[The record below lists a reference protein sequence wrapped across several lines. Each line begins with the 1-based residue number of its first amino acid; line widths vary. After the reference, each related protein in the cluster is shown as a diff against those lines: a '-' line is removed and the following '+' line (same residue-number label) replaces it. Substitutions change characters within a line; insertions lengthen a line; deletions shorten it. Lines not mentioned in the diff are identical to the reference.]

1 MARVLSSSSFLAQPF
16 DSVLGSPGM
25 VRVLRALVRHGG
37 QLPAARLVR
46 DTGLTLPGVIKVLNH
61 LESLGV
67 VNVAGSGRTK
77 LYQPADHHP
86 LIGMLEVLFRSEAG
100 YRDRVLDAVTE
111 AGRGLG
117 LSALWLFGSAARFE
131 DRADSD
137 LDILMV
143 SGAPDTVS
151 HESIAGTLRQR
162 LAEAAELTGL
172 RPSVIALTMDD
183 LKALIDA
190 RHSIWDAAEHDAKVL
205 LGQSPRALA
214 RQFRLAAVAG

>member
-1 MARVLSSSSFLAQPF
+1 MARTLSSSSYLAQPF
-16 DSVLGSPGM
+16 DPVLGSPGM

-37 QLPAARLVR
+37 QLPVGRLVR
-46 DTGLTLPGVIKVLNH
+46 DAKLTLPGVIKVLSH

-67 VNVAGSGRTK
+67 VNVAGSGRAR
-77 LYQPADHHP
+77 LYQTVDRHP
-86 LIGMLEVLFRSEAG
+86 LIAMLEVLFRSEAA

-111 AGRGLG
+111 AGCGLE

-131 DRADSD
+131 DRPDSD

-143 SGAPDTVS
+143 SGAPNIAS
-151 HESIAGTLRQR
+151 HERIADTLRQR

-183 LKALIDA
+183 LKALIDT
-190 RHSIWDAAEHDAKVL
+190 RHSVWVAAEHEAKVL
-205 LGQSPRALA
+205 LGSSPRALA
-214 RQFRLAAVAG
+214 LRFRPTTVAG

>member
-1 MARVLSSSSFLAQPF
+1 MARTLSASSYLAQPF

-25 VRVLRALVRHGG
+25 VRILRALVRHGG

-46 DTGLTLPGVIKVLNH
+46 DTKLTLPGVIKVLNH

-67 VNVAGSGRTK
+67 VNVAGSGRTR

-86 LIGMLEVLFRSEAG
+86 LMGMLEVLFRSEAV
-100 YRDRVLDAVTE
+100 YRDRVLDAVTK

-131 DRADSD
+131 DRPDSD

-143 SGAPDTVS
+143 SGAPDIAS
-151 HESIAGTLRQR
+151 HERSADTLRQR

-183 LKALIDA
+183 LKALIDT
-190 RHSIWDAAEHDAKVL
+190 RHSVWVAAEHDAKVL

-214 RQFRLAAVAG
+214 LRFGPATVAG